1 LLLFAAGLAGASLS
15 TQISGPFCRMRRPA
29 PYSWL
34 KLELQKKPFIAEGLL
49 ISNVKNV
56 SLRDA

>member
-1 LLLFAAGLAGASLS
+1 
-15 TQISGPFCRMRRPA
+15 MRRPA